1 MQSYPF
7 TKKPAF
13 FPYMSAEVFFEAS
26 ETVPVDAAKNDALD
40 NELDKI
46 LGLNGGD
53 HYCQWSPKAVAAD

>member
-40 NELDKI
+40 SELDKI
-46 LGLNGGD
+46 LGLNGGA
-53 HYCQWSPKAVAAD
+53 HACQWSPKAVAAD